1 MSNVR
6 PLRQSV
12 RPSPVFLAIV
22 AITIVGGAIAWL
34 AGFDRTP
41 LAYAGVF
48 VLVVFGWLVSLCLHE
63 FGHAYTAWRYGDHD
77 VEVRGYLTL
86 NPLKYSN
93 PLLSLGIPILFIAL
107 GGIGLPGGAVY
118 VRTWSMTKRQRT
130 RVSLAGPLANVVLAI
145 VLLGVT
151 ATFWDP
157 EHTVFWSGMA
167 FLGFLQVTAVL
178 LNLLPIPGL
187 DGYGALEPH
196 LKPETQRQLAPVKQW
211 GFMILFVLLMAP
223 TLNQWFFGVVSWF
236 VDLSGTPGLLAYNG
250 GQLTRFWSA
259 WF

>member
-22 AITIVGGAIAWL
+22 AITVAGGAIAWV
-34 AGFDRTP
+34 AGEPRSALSYVGTF
-41 LAYAGVF
+41 VF
-48 VLVVFGWLVSLCLHE
+48 VVFGWLVSLCLHE

-86 NPLKYSN
+86 NPLQYSN
-93 PLLSLGIPILFIAL
+93 PLLSLGIPVLFIAL

-130 RVSLAGPLANVVLAI
+130 TVSLAGPFANVVLAI
-145 VLLGVT
+145 LLLSVT

-157 EHTVFWSGMA
+157 EHTVFWAAMA

-178 LNLLPIPGL
+178 LNLLPVPGL

-211 GFMILFVLLMAP
+211 GFIILFVLLMAP
-223 TLNQWFFGVVSWF
+223 MLNQWFFGLVFWF
-236 VDLSGTPGLLAYNG
+236 VDLFGAPGGLVAIG